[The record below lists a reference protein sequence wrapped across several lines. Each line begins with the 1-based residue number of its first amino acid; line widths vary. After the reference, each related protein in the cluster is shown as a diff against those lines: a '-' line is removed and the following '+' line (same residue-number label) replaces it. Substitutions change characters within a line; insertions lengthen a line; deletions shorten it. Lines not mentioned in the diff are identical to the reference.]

1 MDRLAAMEAFVQVV
15 EAGSFSAAARLLG
28 VGQPAVSKTVAQLE
42 ERLGVQLLLRSSRRL
57 TPTEAGQ
64 TYYEHARRSIEAA
77 DEADLAAR
85 DINSGLTGRL
95 RFSAA
100 VTFARLQIVPHLG
113 DFLADH
119 PALAVEAVLDDRN
132 VDLVEEGIDVALR
145 MGNLTDSTL
154 VGRRLGALRRVVVAT
169 PAYLA
174 AHGEPRLPAELPN
187 HPAIVYALAG
197 GGGNWTFTRKEVI
210 GNSALDGKGISSGK
224 QRGAAQRRGTLGTSV
239 SVTLQDRLR
248 FTAAEGM
255 REAVFAGLGL
265 AVSSEGMFE
274 PELSQGKVKALLT
287 DWQLPPLDLWAIF
300 PAGRRAS
307 VKARRFVD
315 FVEARLRRSGI
326 LRD

>member
-85 DINSGLTGRL
+85 DTNSGLTGRL

-132 VDLVEEGIDVALR
+132 VDLMEEGIDVALR
-145 MGNLTDSTL
+145 MGELTDSSL
-154 VGRRLGALRRVVVAT
+154 VARRLGSLKRVVVAT

-174 AHGEPRLPAELPN
+174 VHGEPRLPAELPA

-197 GGGNWTFTRKEVI
+197 GGGTWTFTRKEAA
-210 GNSALDGKGISSGK
+210 GMTPAGGKE
-224 QRGAAQRRGTLGTSV
+224 RGAAQKRGSPGTSV

-248 FTAAEGM
+248 FTAGEGM

-274 PELSQGKVKALLT
+274 PELSQGKVKAILT
-287 DWQLPPLDLWAIF
+287 DWRLPSLGLWAIF

-315 FVEARLRRSGI
+315 FVEARLRSSGI
-326 LRD
+326 LLD

>member
-85 DINSGLTGRL
+85 DTNSGLTGRL

-100 VTFARLQIVPHLG
+100 VTFARLQVVPHLG

-119 PALAVEAVLDDRN
+119 PALAIEAVLDDRN
-132 VDLVEEGIDVALR
+132 VDLMEEGIDVALR
-145 MGNLTDSTL
+145 MGELTDSSL
-154 VGRRLGALRRVVVAT
+154 VARRLGAVKRIVVAT

-174 AHGEPRLPAELPN
+174 AHGEPRLPADLPS

-197 GGGNWTFTRKEVI
+197 GGGTWTFTRK
-210 GNSALDGKGISSGK
+210 GQGAPQKGGSP
-224 QRGAAQRRGTLGTSV
+224 GTSV

-274 PELSQGKVKALLT
+274 PELSQGKVKAVLT
-287 DWQLPPLDLWAIF
+287 DWQLPALGLWAIF

-307 VKARRFVD
+307 MKARRFVD
-315 FVEARLRRSGI
+315 FVEARLRASGI

>member
-57 TPTEAGQ
+57 TPTQAGQ
-64 TYYEHARRSIEAA
+64 TFYEHARRSIEAA

-85 DINSGLTGRL
+85 DTNSGLTGRL

-113 DFLADH
+113 SFLADH

-132 VDLVEEGIDVALR
+132 VDLMEEGIDVALR
-145 MGNLTDSTL
+145 MGDLTDSSL
-154 VGRRLGALRRVVVAT
+154 VARRLGALKRIVAAT

-174 AHGEPRLPAELPN
+174 AHGEPRLPADLPGY
-187 HPAIVYALAG
+187 PAVVYALSG
-197 GGGNWTFTRKEVI
+197 GGGNWTFTREERD
-210 GNSALDGKGISSGK
+210 AAPKGGSP
-224 QRGAAQRRGTLGTSV
+224 GTSV
-239 SVTLQDRLR
+239 SVTLRDRLR
-248 FTAAEGM
+248 VTAAEGM

-274 PELSQGKVKALLT
+274 PELSQGKVKAVLT
-287 DWQLPPLDLWAIF
+287 DWQLPLLDLWAVF

-315 FVEARLRRSGI
+315 FVEARLRANGI
-326 LRD
+326 LQD

>member
-28 VGQPAVSKTVAQLE
+28 VGQPAISKTVAQLE
-42 ERLGVQLLLRSSRRL
+42 ERLGVQLLLRSSRHL

-85 DINSGLTGRL
+85 DTNSGLTGRL

-113 DFLADH
+113 EFLAAH
-119 PALAVEAVLDDRN
+119 PALAIEAVLDDRN

-145 MGNLTDSTL
+145 MGDLTDSTL
-154 VGRRLGALRRVVVAT
+154 VARRLGALKRIVVAT

-174 AHGEPRLPAELPN
+174 AHGAPRLPADLPGY
-187 HPAIVYALAG
+187 PAIIYALAG
-197 GGGNWTFTRKEVI
+197 GGGNWTFTRQEHAEEHAGAGTPGGKER
-210 GNSALDGKGISSGK
+210 AAAPKT
-224 QRGAAQRRGTLGTSV
+224 GAPGTSV

-274 PELSQGKVKALLT
+274 PELSQGKVKAILT
-287 DWQLPPLDLWAIF
+287 DWQLPALDLWAIF

-315 FVEARLRRSGI
+315 FVETRLRSTGI
-326 LRD
+326 LQA

>member
-64 TYYEHARRSIEAA
+64 TFYEHARRSIEAA

-85 DINSGLTGRL
+85 DTNSGLSGRL

-100 VTFARLQIVPHLG
+100 VTFARLQIVPHLPA
-113 DFLADH
+113 FLADH
-119 PALAVEAVLDDRN
+119 PALAIEAVLDDRN
-132 VDLVEEGIDVALR
+132 VDLMEEGIDVALR
-145 MGNLTDSTL
+145 MGDLSDSTL
-154 VGRRLGALRRVVVAT
+154 VARKLGAIKRIVVAT

-174 AHGEPRLPAELPN
+174 AHGEPRLPAELPG
-187 HPAIVYALAG
+187 HPAVVYTLG
-197 GGGNWTFTRKEVI
+197 GGSNWTFTRKSPSGDKNGVFPQ
-210 GNSALDGKGISSGK
+210 KGGP
-224 QRGAAQRRGTLGTSV
+224 TGTSV
-239 SVTLQDRLR
+239 SVALQDRLR
-248 FTAAEGM
+248 FTAAEGV

-274 PELSQGKVKALLT
+274 PELSQGKVKAILT
-287 DWQLPPLDLWAIF
+287 DWQLPSLDLWAIF

-315 FVEARLRRSGI
+315 FVEARLRSNGI
-326 LRD
+326 LQD

>member
-15 EAGSFSAAARLLG
+15 EAGSFSSAARLLG

-85 DINSGLTGRL
+85 DTYSGLTGRL

-113 DFLADH
+113 DFLAAH

-132 VDLVEEGIDVALR
+132 VDLMEEGIDVALR
-145 MGNLTDSTL
+145 MGELTDSSL
-154 VGRRLGALRRVVVAT
+154 VARRLGAIKRIVVAT

-174 AHGEPRLPAELPN
+174 AHGEPRLPADLPG
-187 HPAIVYALAG
+187 HAAVVYALG
-197 GGGNWTFTRKEVI
+197 GGGSTWTFTRKEQ
-210 GNSALDGKGISSGK
+210 A
-224 QRGAAQRRGTLGTSV
+224 AAQKSGTPGTSV

-274 PELSQGKVKALLT
+274 PEVSQGKVKAILT
-287 DWQLPPLDLWAIF
+287 EWQLPALGLWAIF

-315 FVEARLRRSGI
+315 FVEARLRATGM